1 MSESNYEKLFG
12 TPERAAR
19 TWIIYCGGF
28 LRCAD
33 CPCCYDEHGV
43 TCELPQG
50 VCAWGDEERGYDAL
64 LDWLRGD
71 A

>member
-19 TWIIYCGGF
+19 TFADFCDK
-28 LRCAD
+28 CDKDECND
-33 CPCCYDEHGV
+33 CPLDKLTDFCI
-43 TCELPQG
+43 
-50 VCAWGDEERGYDAL
+50 GYDAL